1 MFNFLEKFGFRDGR
15 PGLVPKMLQ
24 EEVAPPEWARE
35 HLQAAKKA
43 EQNSKDSND
52 RISGE
57 KLLKGEDV
65 VQLKEGAQNEEK
77 VNSEKR
83 PVRLDN
89 QKAEGATDGRPDSDM
104 YWVSKNYYYV
114 INDDDHLGIHPPCNS
129 SGCYVPNEPEGW
141 VVLLM

>member
-1 MFNFLEKFGFRDGR
+1 MVFKTFFKLMARARMLLKISILFFEYFLYENVVSMQAMFNFLEKFGFRDGR
-15 PGLVPKMLQ
+15 PGPVPKMLQ

-65 VQLKEGAQNEEK
+65 IQLKEDAQNEEK
-77 VNSEKR
+77 VKSEER
-83 PVRLDN
+83 SVRLDN

-104 YWVSKNYYYV
+104 Y
-114 INDDDHLGIHPPCNS
+114 
-129 SGCYVPNEPEGW
+129 
-141 VVLLM
+141 